1 MKKFFTLDNIN
12 ISFLTIATVYT
23 AFNYGVLSF
32 IPLCLIILHIK
43 LAILLSR
50 NSREV
55 VFFDNITSDGEEYTL
70 AYIYPINKIIKIK
83 HEKQSITVIKKINN
97 IDYAGIYLLKD

>member
-1 MKKFFTLDNIN
+1 MKKIFTLDNIN

-23 AFNYGVLSF
+23 AFNYKELAF
-32 IPLCLIILHIK
+32 IPVCLIGLYVK

-55 VFFDNITSDGEEYTL
+55 VFFDNITSDGAEYTL
-70 AYIYPINKIIKIK
+70 TYIYPINKILSIK
-83 HEKQSITVIKKINN
+83 HEKSSITMIKKINN
-97 IDYAGIYLLKD
+97 IDYHFILIY

>member
-1 MKKFFTLDNIN
+1 MG
-12 ISFLTIATVYT
+12 TVYT
-23 AFNYGVLSF
+23 IFNYGALSF
-32 IPLCLIILHIK
+32 IPVFMITLYIK

-55 VFFDNITSDGEEYTL
+55 VFFDNLTSDGAEYTL
-70 AYIYPINKIIKIK
+70 TYIYPINKGLNIKN
-83 HEKQSITVIKKINN
+83 EKLSITMIKKINN

>member
-12 ISFLTIATVYT
+12 ISFLTIATVHT
-23 AFNYGVLSF
+23 AFNYKELAF
-32 IPLCLIILHIK
+32 IPLCLITLYVK
-43 LAILLSR
+43 LDILLSR

-55 VFFDNITSDGEEYTL
+55 VFFDHVISDGAEYALT
-70 AYIYPINKIIKIK
+70 YIYPINKGFNIKN
-83 HEKQSITVIKKINN
+83 EKSSITMIKKINN